1 MDINESIF
9 LEKFEKYKFVN
20 YSLIYLILY
29 TKKGLRF
36 QNEKLTQLLM
46 LLKVNNSKTKIM

>member
-20 YSLIYLILY
+20 YSLIYLFY
-29 TKKGLRF
+29 TDIVYKKGVTL
-36 QNEKLTQLLM
+36 
-46 LLKVNNSKTKIM
+46 SK